1 MSSASASASYPE
13 QQPTNPST
21 EKKAG
26 MASVAFLVVGTL
38 WSLIGFIAF
47 ITSIVCVFKN
57 STLIENVIGLLLSIF
72 LGPLYFFFFF
82 LSSTYC
88 SSK

>member
-1 MSSASASASYPE
+1 MSSASASYPE

-26 MASVAFLVVGTL
+26 MASVAFLVAGTL

-88 SSK
+88 SS

>member
-1 MSSASASASYPE
+1 MSSESASYPE
-13 QQPTNPST
+13 QQSTNTSI

-72 LGPLYFFFFF
+72 LGPLYFFFFY

>member
-1 MSSASASASYPE
+1 MSSESASYPE
-13 QQPTNPST
+13 QQSTNTST

-26 MASVAFLVVGTL
+26 MASVVFLVVGTL